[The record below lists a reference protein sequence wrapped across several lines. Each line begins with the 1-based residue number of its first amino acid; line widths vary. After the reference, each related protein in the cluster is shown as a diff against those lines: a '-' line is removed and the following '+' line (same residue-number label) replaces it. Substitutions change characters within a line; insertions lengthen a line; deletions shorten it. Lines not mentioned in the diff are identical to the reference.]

1 MAERF
6 RLSVCASKDV
16 SRLPPHGIRRTGADT
31 TFVVACQTPDEM
43 KSAQQ
48 HQQQPASFIRLLI
61 RRCARPLASNDKRPP
76 ADHNGLAKKLDIM
89 AELKNCV
96 RRRNGRRD
104 KKKRK
109 KCTSEQHQ
117 Y

>member
-6 RLSVCASKDV
+6 RLTVCASKDV
-16 SRLPPHGIRRTGADT
+16 SRLPPHGIRCTGADT

-48 HQQQPASFIRLLI
+48 QQQQQQPASFIRLLI

-76 ADHNGLAKKLDIM
+76 ADHNGLVKKLDIM
-89 AELKNCV
+89 AELKKL
-96 RRRNGRRD
+96 R
-104 KKKRK
+104 
-109 KCTSEQHQ
+109 SP
-117 Y
+117 